1 MRIINIIFFSLFFYS
16 CSNNNTANLSDKETV
31 SLDSLPHNSLE
42 IKESKNEEDTL
53 PDDGR
58 PERLKL
64 IRENFKKLNSIS
76 NWTKVEEKFY
86 DASIEGGTAK
96 FYYQNKQLQK
106 IITVSYGE
114 SYRNLIEYYLLNG
127 QLSFVFEKTYKY
139 NRPFNYDS
147 TAMKENN
154 DTEVF
159 DLSKATLI
167 EVRNY
172 FENSKLIH
180 QISSLKEE
188 ESKDKNLSSEQKR
201 ILEEYAKLLT
211 LSKEP

>member
-31 SLDSLPHNSLE
+31 SLDSLPHNTLE

-53 PDDGR
+53 PDYGR

-76 NWTKVEEKFY
+76 KWTKAEEKLY

-114 SYRNLIEYYLLNG
+114 SYRNLIEY
-127 QLSFVFEKTYKY
+127 
-139 NRPFNYDS
+139 
-147 TAMKENN
+147 
-154 DTEVF
+154 
-159 DLSKATLI
+159 
-167 EVRNY
+167 
-172 FENSKLIH
+172 
-180 QISSLKEE
+180 
-188 ESKDKNLSSEQKR
+188 
-201 ILEEYAKLLT
+201 
-211 LSKEP
+211 